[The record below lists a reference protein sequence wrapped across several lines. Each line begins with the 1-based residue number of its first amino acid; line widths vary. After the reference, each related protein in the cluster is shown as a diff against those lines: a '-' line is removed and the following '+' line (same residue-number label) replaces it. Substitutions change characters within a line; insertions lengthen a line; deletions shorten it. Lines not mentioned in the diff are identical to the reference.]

1 MLNSTY
7 LPDTAQQGLVRSS
20 DSPVEVKGTWR
31 HPQTM
36 GGAFTAAVYDFTPIY
51 SRLWQ
56 SVTMAVGYPGC
67 GTAIPH
73 LSNSPYFTTV
83 SFPSSG
89 HIEISKP
96 FRSFPSILI
105 VFIIPSSCDK
115 MLHFW

>member
-1 MLNSTY
+1 
-7 LPDTAQQGLVRSS
+7 
-20 DSPVEVKGTWR
+20 
-31 HPQTM
+31 M

-73 LSNSPYFTTV
+73 LLNSPYFTTV